1 MRFRHIVV
9 AIALG
14 IVMVGMGKPISTRGE
29 IASRAN
35 SMDTATSDSVTVEFT
50 AQSTQVVRTDSGFMK
65 RYIGDVVMR
74 MNSEVWLT
82 ANQAVYDGI
91 RREAKLSGNVVAVD
105 SGRVLRADHVDY
117 LFEDHPEV
125 DGQPVARL
133 RQNVSIEDSTRRIS
147 AYAADYWTENDSV
160 VAFGIVRAS
169 VHGGTLDSDRLLYSA
184 KTGDMSAFG
193 KVKLYDSTQGINIR
207 SEQYQWYQRDSVA
220 FVTGRPLLTKG
231 EGDTMVFVEANFMR
245 YDQRSDHAVAWDS
258 VRIDRGGLS
267 ALCDSVVYDNRHEQ
281 LTLHGSP
288 QAIQR
293 TRGDTTTT
301 ISETTGE
308 RIVLQL
314 DGTDVREIR
323 IYGTR
328 VDAARA
334 VATEFDRARTK
345 AGERWITGN
354 EIVFHVRNDRVE
366 RLEIFGQARSRN
378 APAPSARASEGINEA
393 SGDTMIITFDDNRI
407 RKVFLR
413 GGVEGL
419 FRPPA
424 DSSAVDTTGVP
435 EVVLPEEVNIEA
447 MAADDD

>member
-1 MRFRHIVV
+1 MRFWYIVV
-9 AIALG
+9 AIAVG
-14 IVMVGMGKPISTRGE
+14 VVTVGMGKPVTSGGETTSRVTRT
-29 IASRAN
+29 SV
-35 SMDTATSDSVTVEFT
+35 ATSDSVTVEFS
-50 AQSTQVVRTDSGFMK
+50 ARSTQVVRTDSGFMK

-74 MNSEVWLT
+74 VNPEVWLS

-105 SGRVLRADHVDY
+105 SGRTLRADHVDY
-117 LFEDHPEV
+117 LFDDHPEV
-125 DGQPVARL
+125 DGRPVARL
-133 RQNVSIEDSTRRIS
+133 RQNVSVEDSTRRITS
-147 AYAADYWTENDSV
+147 FGADYWTEDDSV
-160 VAFGIVRAS
+160 AAFGIVRAS
-169 VHGGTLDSDRLLYSA
+169 IPGGTLDADRLLYAA
-184 KTGDMSAFG
+184 KSGNMSAFG
-193 KVKLYDSTQGINIR
+193 KVKLYDSAQGIIIR

-245 YDQRSDHAVAWDS
+245 YDQRLDHAIAWDS

-267 ALCDSVVYDNRHEQ
+267 AVCDSVVYDSVSER

-293 TRGDTTTT
+293 TSGDTTTT

-328 VDAARA
+328 TNAARA
-334 VATEFDRARTK
+334 IASEFDRGRTK

-354 EIVFHVRNDRVE
+354 EIVFHVREDRVE

-393 SGDTMIITFDDNRI
+393 SGDTMVITFEDNRI

-419 FRPPA
+419 FRPPV
-424 DSSAVDTTGVP
+424 DSSAVDTTRINN
-435 EVVLPEEVNIEA
+435 VVLPEEADIEA
-447 MAADDD
+447 TVADGD

>member
-1 MRFRHIVV
+1 MRFWYIVV
-9 AIALG
+9 AIAVG
-14 IVMVGMGKPISTRGE
+14 VVTAGMGKPVSSRGE
-29 IASRAN
+29 IASRATGT
-35 SMDTATSDSVTVEFT
+35 SAATNGSVTVEFS
-50 AQSTQVVRTDSGFMK
+50 ARSTQVVRTDSGFMK

-74 MNSEVWLT
+74 VNPDVWLS
-82 ANQAVYDGI
+82 ANQAVFDGI
-91 RREAKLSGNVVAVD
+91 RREAKLSGDVVAVD
-105 SGRVLRADHVDY
+105 SGKVLRADRVDY
-117 LFEDHPEV
+117 LFEDHSEV

-133 RQNVSIEDSTRRIS
+133 RQNVSIEDSTRRIT
-147 AYAADYWTENDSV
+147 AFGADYWTEDDSV

-169 VHGGTLDSDRLLYSA
+169 LPGGTLDTDRLLYSA
-184 KTGDMSAFG
+184 NTGNMSAFG
-193 KVKLYDSTQGINIR
+193 KVKLYDSTQGITIR
-207 SEQYQWYQRDSVA
+207 SEQYQWNQRDSVA

-267 ALCDSVVYDNRHEQ
+267 AVCDSVVYDNRDEQ
-281 LTLHGSP
+281 LTLYGSP

-293 TRGDTTTT
+293 TSGDTTTT
-301 ISETTGE
+301 ISETTGD

-314 DGTDVREIR
+314 DGADVREIQ

-328 VDAARA
+328 TNAARA
-334 VATEFDRARTK
+334 IATEFDRARTK

-354 EIVFHVRNDRVE
+354 EIVFHVQDDRVE

-378 APAPSARASEGINEA
+378 APAPSARASEGTNEA
-393 SGDTMIITFDDNRI
+393 SGDTMVITFDDNRI

-435 EVVLPEEVNIEA
+435 EVVLPEEAIIEA
-447 MAADDD
+447 TAGDDD